1 MDLPQ
6 DAQLTVGPYTLRG
19 WRTQD
24 APALHAAVEAS
35 LASFSRWL
43 AWCRHGYSLEAAR
56 QHIAACQTQWLQGS
70 QYAFGV
76 FDQQDRLQ
84 ASIGLNQLKR
94 HTAGYNHEYL
104 NANLGYWVHRDA
116 QGRGLLPPLVRAVA
130 RLGFERLGLV
140 RIEIV
145 AAYSNLPSRRVA
157 ERAGAQYEGIARHR
171 LVIGGTAEDA
181 AIYSLLAEDLREAP

>member
-6 DAQLTVGPYTLRG
+6 DEQLTVGPYTLRG
-19 WRTQD
+19 WHPDD
-24 APALHAAVEAS
+24 APALHAAVVAS

-43 AWCRHGYSLEAAR
+43 AWCRDGYSLEDAR
-56 QHIAACQTQWLQGS
+56 QHIAACQTLWRQGS
-70 QYAFGV
+70 QYTFGV
-76 FDQQDRLQ
+76 FDQQGRLQ
-84 ASIGLNQLKR
+84 ASLGLSQLKR
-94 HTAGYNHEYL
+94 HTAAYNHEYL
-104 NANLGYWVHRDA
+104 NANLGYWVHRKA

-145 AAYSNLPSRRVA
+145 AAHSNLPSRRVA

-171 LVIGGTAEDA
+171 LVIDGQAEDA
-181 AIYSLLAEDLREAP
+181 AIYSLLAEDLYDAP